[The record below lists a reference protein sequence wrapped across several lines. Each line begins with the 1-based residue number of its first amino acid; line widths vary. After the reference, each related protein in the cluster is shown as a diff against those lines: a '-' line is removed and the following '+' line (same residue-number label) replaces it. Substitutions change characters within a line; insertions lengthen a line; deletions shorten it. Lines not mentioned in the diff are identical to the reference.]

1 EVNRIQDAA
10 KVAKRILDTISRPLI
25 IAGHEIFITG
35 SIGITVYPL
44 DGEDPDTLLKN
55 ADAAMYN
62 AKEQGRNNYQ
72 FYSEAMNAS
81 SFKRLS
87 LENALRKALDRQE
100 FLLYYQPQIDI
111 NSGKIVGLEALLRW
125 KHPEIGLVPPGDFI
139 PLAEETG
146 LIVPI
151 GEWVLSTACIFNEAL
166 QKMGMSP
173 IRMAVNISSI
183 QFRPYSLVAS
193 ITRALKESG
202 LDSSL
207 LEIELTESAI
217 MKNME
222 ESSSILRELKQMGLR
237 VAIDD
242 FGTGYSS
249 LAYLKRFPLDILKI
263 DRSFIRDIPGDRD
276 NEAIAAAIIA
286 MAHSLNLEVIAEGVE
301 TEIQLAFV
309 REHGCDAVQGYFYSP
324 ALPGEEIK
332 EFLRTNLELMAG
344 AARFAMPQGEVICRR

>member
-1 EVNRIQDAA
+1 AQDSEKDA
-10 KVAKRILDTISRPLI
+10 KLILESVAGPI
-25 IAGHEIFITG
+25 IVAGHEIFITG

-100 FLLYYQPQIDI
+100 FLVYYQPQIDI

-125 KHPEIGLVPPGDFI
+125 KNPEIGLVPPGDFI

-151 GEWVLSTACIFNEAL
+151 GDWVLSTACTFNEAL
-166 QKMGMSP
+166 QKMGTPP
-173 IRMAVNISSI
+173 IRMAVNISSL
-183 QFRPYSLVAS
+183 QFRPFSLVAS

-202 LDSSL
+202 LD
-207 LEIELTESAI
+207 A
-217 MKNME
+217 
-222 ESSSILRELKQMGLR
+222 
-237 VAIDD
+237 
-242 FGTGYSS
+242 
-249 LAYLKRFPLDILKI
+249 
-263 DRSFIRDIPGDRD
+263 
-276 NEAIAAAIIA
+276 
-286 MAHSLNLEVIAEGVE
+286 
-301 TEIQLAFV
+301 
-309 REHGCDAVQGYFYSP
+309 
-324 ALPGEEIK
+324 
-332 EFLRTNLELMAG
+332 
-344 AARFAMPQGEVICRR
+344 